1 MVSGNKKLGL
11 FIKSFPRGKK
21 RLNKISFE
29 LTTELEDRFMR
40 NSFMLLMVLIIA
52 LPDLTFAGERIKFG
66 GNGNA
71 WDETGLYLNALEVT
85 GSEGLSPLE
94 ADPDE
99 NILPRIRELGGGAT
113 TSVTTAA
120 ARSNQ
125 IINELIDGDH
135 KTGWRVYTNTNGA
148 ELIVDMGAIFS
159 LQRIFFRRGVLN
171 DDERSLR
178 GYEFYINNG
187 DPLNF
192 VGETPVYSLIKQ
204 NRSHGEAELDL
215 SFPAT
220 QVRYFK
226 LRSTGE
232 RAFQMGDLEV
242 FGIGVTPFAH
252 YISRVIDLGAK
263 ANFGPIH
270 VYTRSDSLAKVLF
283 STKTGTTSDDSLYFR
298 QTGIPGEYEEV
309 PRNQFDRTLDP
320 AYAGIVRANDRDWS
334 SWSPPYAQLSSSPL
348 NSPDNRRYVQFE
360 FKLLS
365 GSLLDKALVD
375 SVIFNYSVPAIADS
389 IIGEITPNKGQIGE
403 INEFTYH
410 LRSVSSSGDK
420 GFDTVFINTPF
431 DATATKVEI
440 DGQAINNFDSKMA
453 EGRLKVSFSENR
465 ITRDDQRVEI
475 TFRSLLT
482 FSGTEFRSEVG
493 VDNSDSYPQR
503 VIAGDAYPENDGNTL
518 TVGAIIEDKLFGGVN
533 FSSDIV
539 TPNADG
545 VNDVLGLDYILL
557 KATDPVRVTVIVYNL
572 SGDEIAR
579 VYDRYDVSGPNQV
592 IWEGRDTKGKV
603 VSPGLYVVC
612 LKANA
617 DAGDAVKF
625 RTIAIAY

>member
-1 MVSGNKKLGL
+1 MR
-11 FIKSFPRGKK
+11 KSF
-21 RLNKISFE
+21 L
-29 LTTELEDRFMR
+29 
-40 NSFMLLMVLIIA
+40 LLMVLIA
-52 LPDLTFAGERIKFG
+52 VSPDLINAGERLKFG

-85 GSEGLSPLE
+85 QLEGLSPLE
-94 ADPDE
+94 ADPNE

-125 IINELIDGDH
+125 IINELIDGDY

-148 ELIVDMGAIFS
+148 ELTVDMGAIFS

-178 GYEFYINNG
+178 GYEFYVNNG

-192 VGETPVYSLIKQ
+192 VGENPVYSLIAQ
-204 NRSHGEAELDL
+204 NRSHGLPELDL
-215 SFPAT
+215 NFPAT

-232 RAFQMGDLEV
+232 KAFQMGDLEV

-252 YISRVIDLGAK
+252 YISRVIDLGAD
-263 ANFGPIH
+263 ANFGPVQ
-270 VYTRSDSLAKVLF
+270 VYTRTDSLAKTLF
-283 STKTGTTSDDSLYFR
+283 STKTGTTADDSLYFR
-298 QTGIPGEYEEV
+298 QTGIPGQFEEV
-309 PRNQFDRTLDP
+309 PRNEFDRTLDP
-320 AYAGIVRANDRDWS
+320 AYAGIIRANDRDWS
-334 SWSPPYAQLSSSPL
+334 SWSPPYAKLTNSPL

-375 SVIFNYSVPAIADS
+375 SVIFNYSIPAIADS
-389 IIGEITPNKGQIGE
+389 IVGEITPNRGQIGE

-431 DATATKVEI
+431 DATATKVEV
-440 DGQAINNFDSKMA
+440 DGQAINTFDSEMA
-453 EGRLKVSFSENR
+453 GGQLKVSFSENR
-465 ITRDDQRVEI
+465 ITRTGQRVDI

-493 VDNSDSYPQR
+493 ISNSDSYPQR
-503 VIAGDAYPENDGNTL
+503 VIAGDAHPESEGNTL

-533 FSSDIV
+533 FSSEIV

-545 VNDVLGLDYILL
+545 VNDILDLDYILL

-592 IWEGRDTKGKV
+592 IWEGRDAEGKI

-612 LKANA
+612 LKADA